1 MRPGASCVPVEASMA
16 DDLRGVIDE
25 MKLLRIAIG
34 GVNPD
39 PQDTIQA
46 YRDRLAAQQRAAD
59 HLVTATEALV
69 RTTSRLALANRL
81 QASGLRL
88 QEGLRSE
95 VDKPVAAGA

>member
-69 RTTSRLALANRL
+69 RTTSRLALATWVLVVLTAVLAVGATL
-81 QASGLRL
+81 QLLGITR
-88 QEGLRSE
+88 
-95 VDKPVAAGA
+95 

>member
-1 MRPGASCVPVEASMA
+1 MRPGASCAQVEASMA

-39 PQDTIQA
+39 PQETIQA

-69 RTTSRLALANRL
+69 RTTSRLGLATWVLVVLTAVLAVGATL
-81 QASGLRL
+81 QLVGIAR
-88 QEGLRSE
+88 
-95 VDKPVAAGA
+95 